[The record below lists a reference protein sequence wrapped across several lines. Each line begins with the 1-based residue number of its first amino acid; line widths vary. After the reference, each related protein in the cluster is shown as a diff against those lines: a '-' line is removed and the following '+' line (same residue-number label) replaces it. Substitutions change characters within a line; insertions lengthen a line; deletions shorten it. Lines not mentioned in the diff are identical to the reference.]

1 MPAVVSMNS
10 IVNMLADDTAL
21 YADGKSV
28 YNNSSSSLSN
38 DLHRIADWFDPN
50 SLSINTKKTL
60 TMFLSHNSSH
70 LTQDRTNSQISL
82 RGHPLEKQ
90 TKVDYLEI
98 TIDDKL
104 SLLTMCSRLLTKHME
119 HSKP

>member
-1 MPAVVSMNS
+1 MISDFKMIS
-10 IVNMLADDTAL
+10 E
-21 YADGKSV
+21 
-28 YNNSSSSLSN
+28 
-38 DLHRIADWFDPN
+38 DLHRIADWFHL

-70 LTQDRTNSQISL
+70 LTQDSTNSQISL
-82 RGHPLEKQ
+82 RGHPLEKR

-104 SLLTMCSRLLTKHME
+104 SFADHVFKTTHKAYGTL
-119 HSKP
+119 